1 MGTRK
6 NVADITKKILILF
19 YKKRLTLLTL
29 CSIIVVYE
37 YISIT
42 YIYIFSLYIKVI
54 GNVLALI
61 HLKKGVGKKNEV
73 SDEMRA
79 CRECD

>member
-1 MGTRK
+1 M
-6 NVADITKKILILF
+6 
-19 YKKRLTLLTL
+19 TLLPL
-29 CSIIVVYE
+29 CSIIVSNE

-42 YIYIFSLYIKVI
+42 YIYIFFFIYKSYSKCMKYDT
-54 GNVLALI
+54 
-61 HLKKGVGKKNEV
+61 LKKGVGKKNEV